1 MSFKKSLAAT
11 IAALTVSAA
20 ATAETVD
27 IAIMYTDP
35 AAQHTGDI
43 SAKIDNYISY
53 ANNSF
58 KRNGVDIQL
67 NLVDSWEASSSD
79 FRVNEAT
86 LDLITFHD
94 SVNSWR
100 SSKKADMVVFLTKA
114 EEVVENGSTY
124 ITCGIAWVGQGSNG
138 TMYNSAK
145 ERAYSVTGVD
155 CGYNTF
161 VHELGHNMGL
171 THSTKQGDTSGGVY
185 SYGMGHGVD
194 NKFSTI
200 MAYPWRYGSNVTQY
214 DWFSDPDWNE
224 CGGLP
229 CGERSNGKDISNAYK
244 ALGPIVDDVAG
255 YY

>member
-1 MSFKKSLAAT
+1 MNIKKSLASA
-11 IAALTVSAA
+11 IAALTISAA
-20 ATAETVD
+20 ASAETVD

-35 AAQHTGDI
+35 AADYTGDI
-43 SAKIDNYISY
+43 STKIDNYISY

-58 KRNGVDIQL
+58 KRNGIDIQL
-67 NLVDSWEASSSD
+67 NLVDSWNASSSD
-79 FRVNEAT
+79 YRVNEST
-86 LDLITFHD
+86 LDLITFH
-94 SVNSWR
+94 STVNNWR
-100 SSKKADMVVFLTKA
+100 SSEKADMVVFLTKA

-124 ITCGIAWVGQGSNG
+124 ITCGIAWVGQGNSG

-171 THSTKQGDTSGGVY
+171 VHSTKQGDTSGGVY

-214 DWFSDPDWNE
+214 DWFSDPDWYE
-224 CGGLP
+224 CGGLA
-229 CGERSNGKDISNAYK
+229 CGERSGSRDISNAYR
-244 ALGPIVDDVAG
+244 ALGPIVDDIAG